1 MNPKVVVCAELDAF
15 SLKDPIVA
23 HLKACGYD
31 PVDISLREDGS
42 GRTYY
47 EIGEIVGK
55 AISAKEYDFGFV
67 FCGSGMGVCMVA
79 NRFEGVYAACTET
92 LQTTIMSR
100 GINNANV
107 LALGVRL
114 IAPQLGCDMAE
125 MFLKSKFLDD
135 APADISREGLAACF
149 EEVKKIDR
157 SAHAGQ

>member
-1 MNPKVVVCAELDAF
+1 MAPRIVVCAELGAF

-42 GRTYY
+42 DRIYY
-47 EIGEIVGK
+47 EIGEVVGK
-55 AISAKEYDFGFV
+55 AISAGEYDYGII
-67 FCGSGMGVCMVA
+67 FCGSGMGVAMVA
-79 NRFEGVYAACTET
+79 NRFEGVYAACTES
-92 LQTTIMSR
+92 LQTTIMAR

-125 MFLKSKFLDD
+125 AFVKSEFLKD
-135 APADISREGLAACF
+135 APADISKEILGACF
-149 EEVKKIDR
+149 EEVKKIDHA
-157 SAHAGQ
+157 AHNP